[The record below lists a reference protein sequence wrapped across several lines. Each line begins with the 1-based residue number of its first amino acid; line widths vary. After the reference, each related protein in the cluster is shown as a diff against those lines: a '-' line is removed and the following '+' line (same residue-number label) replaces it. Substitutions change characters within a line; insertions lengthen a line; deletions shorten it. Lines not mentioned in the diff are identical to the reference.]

1 MAELRYTLLAE
12 GTSDRALLPMLGWL
26 LKAQLPDIAIQADLA
41 DLSRLPHPP
50 KELSER
56 IRTSV
61 ELYPCDILFV
71 HRDADNQGWEQRE
84 QEIRSALAELEDA
97 IPPTVCVIPVTMTET
112 WLFLSEAA
120 IREAAS
126 RPHGRED
133 LSIPPWRSWEAIADP
148 KSLLE
153 TILKTASGCTGRR
166 LKKFRPR
173 ERIQRIAEL
182 IEDFSPLRQLE
193 AFQRLEAA
201 IKDCCEAISTGEPC

>member
-1 MAELRYTLLAE
+1 MPELRYTLLAE
-12 GTSDRALLPMLGWL
+12 GTSDRALLPMLSWL

-61 ELYPCDILFV
+61 ELYPCDVLFV
-71 HRDADNQGWEQRE
+71 HRDADKQGWEQRKN
-84 QEIRSALAELEDA
+84 EIHSALAELDDT

-112 WLFLSEAA
+112 WLLLSEPA

-133 LSIPPWRSWEAIADP
+133 LSIPPWRNWEAIADP

-153 TILKTASGCTGRR
+153 TMLKTASGCTGRR

-173 ERIQRIAEL
+173 ERIQRIAGL
-182 IEDFSPLRQLE
+182 IEDFSPLRRLE
-193 AFQRLEAA
+193 AFQRLEAD
-201 IKDCCEAISTGEPC
+201 ITDFCEERAAGT

>member
-12 GTSDRALLPMLGWL
+12 GRSDRALLPILDWL
-26 LKAQLPDIAIQADLA
+26 LKLQLPDVAIQADFA

-61 ELYPCDILFV
+61 ELYPCDVLFV
-71 HRDADNQGWEQRE
+71 HRDADNQGWEQRQ
-84 QEIRSALAELEDA
+84 QEIRSALAKLVGGA
-97 IPPTVCVIPVTMTET
+97 MPPTVCVIPIRMTET

-120 IREAAS
+120 IRQAAS
-126 RPHGRED
+126 CPQGRDNLE
-133 LSIPPWRSWEAIADP
+133 IPPLGRLEAIADP

-166 LKKFRPR
+166 LKTFRPR

-193 AFQRLEAA
+193 AFQRLEAD
-201 IKDCCEAISTGEPC
+201 IKDVCGTTPTI